1 MNVDFKRHDIRG
13 VRRLLGIAVPT
24 MSVSPAS
31 AEIEPTPSGLLAEKK
46 RKPEAYTKLCRRLT
60 SISFCVILLSVL
72 ISPIHAHDWLGII
85 LLTGLAVGVG
95 FVPVRLPGR
104 DIVTSPSIPILF
116 ALAGLYGATAA
127 IFAAII
133 SLFAMGFISMPPKWR
148 YRLPL
153 YIPALSSAIAS
164 LGVASLLYVIL
175 EKWRFPH
182 SGFHHGQTPEWRACL
197 ALLVCSLIDFL
208 ASAIITTNLT
218 SSYYQKRRDIIWHD
232 NFLWMLPSAL
242 LMAPVSFLAAALY
255 EQYWWLGV
263 GFLVVPVYAM
273 RAAVVTHERMLKAY
287 KEGVEL
293 LGQIMQEA
301 HPYTHGH
308 LHRVAHW
315 AKMIAEQMQLP
326 PNSMQ
331 HIEDAAILHDIGK
344 VAVDDR
350 VLNKVGKLSDNDWEM
365 IRRHPVT
372 GADLVMRMSILG
384 KVAHW
389 IRHHHERP
397 DGKGYP
403 DQLKG
408 DEIPV
413 ESCII
418 SVVDAYDAMV
428 GGPAKEDQRPYR
440 QPMTEEAAI
449 AELRRHSGTQ
459 FHAEVVEVFIEI
471 LERERNL
478 VASGEKVKLKPGLAS
493 DSLWATPPELIE
505 SLSLSRGS

>member
-1 MNVDFKRHDIRG
+1 MSVPAITADPQPVATELPSAKVELPDKYTRLR
-13 VRRLLGIAVPT
+13 RRLCFGTLGIV
-24 MSVSPAS
+24 
-31 AEIEPTPSGLLAEKK
+31 
-46 RKPEAYTKLCRRLT
+46 
-60 SISFCVILLSVL
+60 LLSVCL
-72 ISPIHAHDWLGII
+72 SPIHMRDWLGII
-85 LLTGLAVGVG
+85 ILMGLAIFVGLL
-95 FVPVRLPGR
+95 PVHLPGR
-104 DIVTSPSIPILF
+104 EIVTSPSIPILF
-116 ALAGLYGATAA
+116 AILGLFGASAA
-127 IFAAII
+127 ILATVI
-133 SLFAMGFISMPPKWR
+133 SLFAMVFTSVSWKRRFSLSP
-148 YRLPL
+148 
-153 YIPALSSAIAS
+153 YIPAVSTGVVSMGSAA
-164 LGVASLLYVIL
+164 LLYVLL
-175 EKWRFPH
+175 EKWRFPTG
-182 SGFHHGQTPEWRACL
+182 GFHPGQTPEWRACL
-197 ALLVCSLIDFL
+197 ALLVCSLLDFI

-218 SSYYQKRRDIIWHD
+218 SSYYQKRRDIVWHD

-242 LMAPVSFLAAALY
+242 LMAPVGFLGAALY
-255 EQYWWLGV
+255 GQHWWLGV

-273 RAAVVTHERMLKAY
+273 RAAVVTHEKRLKAY

-315 AKMIAEQMQLP
+315 AKMIAEEMKLS

-350 VLNKVGKLSDNDWEM
+350 VLNKVGKLNDEDWAM

-372 GADLVMRMSILG
+372 GADLVMRMSLLG

-403 DQLKG
+403 DQLQG
-408 DEIPV
+408 EDIPV

-440 QPMTEEAAI
+440 QPMTEDAAI
-449 AELRRHSGTQ
+449 AELRRHAGTQ
-459 FHAEVVEVFIEI
+459 FHADVVEVFIEI
-471 LERERNL
+471 LERERTMAVRGE
-478 VASGEKVKLKPGLAS
+478 VAKPKAGLAS
-493 DSLWATPPELIE
+493 DSLWSTPPELIG
-505 SLSLSRGS
+505 SLSMARGN

>member
-1 MNVDFKRHDIRG
+1 M
-13 VRRLLGIAVPT
+13 
-24 MSVSPAS
+24 
-31 AEIEPTPSGLLAEKK
+31 
-46 RKPEAYTKLCRRLT
+46 
-60 SISFCVILLSVL
+60 
-72 ISPIHAHDWLGII
+72 
-85 LLTGLAVGVG
+85 LTGLAAIIGLI
-95 FVPVRLPGR
+95 PVRLPGR
-104 DIVTSPSIPILF
+104 EIVTSPSIPIVF
-116 ALAGLYGATAA
+116 AVAGLFGASAA
-127 IFAAII
+127 IFAAVV
-133 SLFAMGFISMPPKWR
+133 SLFAMGLVAMPAKWR
-148 YRLPL
+148 FQMRLH
-153 YIPALSSAIAS
+153 IPALSSGIVS
-164 LGVASLLYVIL
+164 VGVASLLYVLL
-175 EKWRFPH
+175 EKWRFPQ
-182 SGFHHGQTPEWRACL
+182 SGFHPGQMPEWRACM
-197 ALLVCSLIDFL
+197 ALLICSLLDFL
-208 ASAIITTNLT
+208 TSAVITTNLT
-218 SSYYQKRRDIIWHD
+218 SSFFQKRRDIIWHD

-242 LMAPVSFLAAALY
+242 LMAPVGFLAAALY
-255 EQYWWLGV
+255 GQHVWMGV
-263 GFLVVPVYAM
+263 AFLVVPVYAM
-273 RAAVVTHERMLKAY
+273 RSAVITHEKMLKAY

-326 PNSMQ
+326 PSSMQ

-350 VLNKVGKLSDNDWEM
+350 VLNKVGKLSDEDWAM

-372 GADLVMRMSILG
+372 GADLVMRMSLLG

-403 DQLKG
+403 DQLSE

-440 QPMTEEAAI
+440 QPMTEAA
-449 AELRRHSGTQ
+449 AVEELRRHAGTQ
-459 FHAEVVEVFIEI
+459 FHADVVEIFIGI
-471 LERERNL
+471 LEREQRL
-478 VASGEKVKLKPGLAS
+478 AASGELLKPRPGLSS
-493 DSLWATPPELIE
+493 DSLWATPPELIGT
-505 SLSLSRGS
+505 LSLAGGN

>member
-1 MNVDFKRHDIRG
+1 MTYVW
-13 VRRLLGIAVPT
+13 LLGIAVPT
-24 MSVSPAS
+24 MSVPATS
-31 AEIEPTPSGLLAEKK
+31 VEIQPSVSVLSVAKKKDPELYTRLLA
-46 RKPEAYTKLCRRLT
+46 RLCWGT
-60 SISFCVILLSVL
+60 
-72 ISPIHAHDWLGII
+72 LGII
-85 LLTGLAVGVG
+85 LLALFISPPHVHDWPGIALLTGLAVIIGLI
-95 FVPVRLPGR
+95 PVRLPGR
-104 DIVTSPSIPILF
+104 EIVTSPSIPIVF
-116 ALAGLYGATAA
+116 AVAGLYGASAA
-127 IFAAII
+127 IFAAVI
-133 SLFAMGFISMPPKWR
+133 SLFAMGFVAMPAKWR
-148 YRLPL
+148 FRMRLHV
-153 YIPALSSAIAS
+153 PALSSGIVS
-164 LGVASLLYVIL
+164 VGIASLLYIIL
-175 EKWRFPH
+175 EKWRFPQG
-182 SGFHHGQTPEWRACL
+182 GFHHGQTPEWRACL
-197 ALLVCSLIDFL
+197 ALLVCSLLDFL
-208 ASAIITTNLT
+208 ASAVITTNLT
-218 SSYYQKRRDIIWHD
+218 STYYQKRRDIVWHD

-242 LMAPVSFLAAALY
+242 LMAPVGFLAAALY
-255 EQYWWLGV
+255 GQQWWLGV
-263 GFLVVPVYAM
+263 AFLAVPVYAM
-273 RAAVVTHERMLKAY
+273 RAAVVTHEKMLKAY

-315 AKMIAEQMQLP
+315 AKMIAEQMQLS

-350 VLNKVGKLSDNDWEM
+350 VLNKVGKLSDEDWAM

-372 GADLVMRMSILG
+372 GADLVMRMSLLG

-403 DQLKG
+403 DQLQG
-408 DEIPV
+408 DDIPV

-449 AELRRHSGTQ
+449 AELRRHAGTQ
-459 FHAEVVEVFIEI
+459 FHADVVEVFVEI
-471 LERERNL
+471 LEREQKMA
-478 VASGEKVKLKPGLAS
+478 ASGEKVKLKPGLAS
-493 DSLWATPPELIE
+493 DSLWSMPPELIV
-505 SLSLSRGS
+505 SLSMARGN